1 MKTKYVLSIFLCL
14 FLLSSILSAA
24 VLNGGPQQDRRR
36 TRENV
41 ITMRLLRMTRVLELT
56 EEQTAKIFP
65 VVTRVE
71 KEKME
76 ISLKVGKEMKNL
88 RLALKSKTPDEKK
101 ILNAIKAVKEFRDRL
116 ESVDRELE
124 TRLEESLTLIQR
136 AKYLVFSADFNRDL
150 RRQLDRARRM
160 KERPQRK
167 KKQAPKIKK

>member
-1 MKTKYVLSIFLCL
+1 MKTKYVLSFFLSF
-14 FLLSSILSAA
+14 FLLSSILSSD
-24 VLNGGPQQDRRR
+24 VSNGGQQQNRRR

-65 VVTRVE
+65 IVTRVE

-76 ISLKVGKEMKNL
+76 IYLKVGKEMRDL

-101 ILNAIKAVKEFRDRL
+101 ILNAIKAVKELRAL
-116 ESVDRELE
+116 LVSMDRELD
-124 TRLEESLTLIQR
+124 TRLEENLTLIQR

-150 RRQLDRARRM
+150 RNQLDRARRM
-160 KERPQRK
+160 KERPLRK
-167 KKQAPKIKK
+167 KK

>member
-1 MKTKYVLSIFLCL
+1 MKTKYVLSIFLSF
-14 FLLSSILSAA
+14 FLLSSILSAG
-24 VLNGGPQQDRRR
+24 VLNGGPQQNKKR
-36 TRENV
+36 TRENI

-76 ISLKVGKEMKNL
+76 IYLKVGKEMRDL

-101 ILNAIKAVKEFRDRL
+101 ISNKIKAIKEFRDQL
-116 ESVDRELE
+116 ESMDRELE
-124 TRLEESLTLIQR
+124 TRLEESMTLIQR

-150 RRQLDRARRM
+150 RNQLDRARRM
-160 KERPQRK
+160 KERPPRK
-167 KKQAPKIKK
+167 KK

>member
-1 MKTKYVLSIFLCL
+1 MKTKYVLSFFLSF
-14 FLLSSILSAA
+14 FLLSSILSSD
-24 VLNGGPQQDRRR
+24 VSNGGQQQNRRR

-65 VVTRVE
+65 LVTRVE

-76 ISLKVGKEMKNL
+76 ISLKVGKEMRDL

-101 ILNAIKAVKEFRDRL
+101 ILNAIKAVKELRAL
-116 ESVDRELE
+116 LVSMDRELD
-124 TRLEESLTLIQR
+124 TRLEENLTLIQR

-150 RRQLDRARRM
+150 RNQLDRARRM
-160 KERPQRK
+160 KERPLRK
-167 KKQAPKIKK
+167 KK

>member
-24 VLNGGPQQDRRR
+24 VSNGQLQQDRRR
-36 TRENV
+36 TRENI

-65 VVTRVE
+65 VVTHVE
-71 KEKME
+71 QEKME
-76 ISLKVGKEMKNL
+76 IYLKVGKEMRDL

-101 ILNAIKAVKEFRDRL
+101 ISNKIKAIKEFRDRL
-116 ESVDRELE
+116 ESMDKELE
-124 TRLEESLTLIQR
+124 TRLEEILTLIQR

-150 RRQLDRARRM
+150 RNQLDRARRM

-167 KKQAPKIKK
+167 KK

>member
-1 MKTKYVLSIFLCL
+1 MKTKYVLSFFLSF
-14 FLLSSILSAA
+14 FLLSSILSSD
-24 VLNGGPQQDRRR
+24 VSNGGQQQNRRR

-76 ISLKVGKEMKNL
+76 IYLKVGKEMRYL

-101 ILNAIKAVKEFRDRL
+101 ILNAIKAVKELRAL
-116 ESVDRELE
+116 LVSMDRELD
-124 TRLEESLTLIQR
+124 TRLEKNLTLIQR

-150 RRQLDRARRM
+150 RNQLDRARRM
-160 KERPQRK
+160 KERPLRK
-167 KKQAPKIKK
+167 KK

>member
-1 MKTKYVLSIFLCL
+1 
-14 FLLSSILSAA
+14 LSSILSAA

-65 VVTRVE
+65 VVTHVE
-71 KEKME
+71 QEKME
-76 ISLKVGKEMKNL
+76 IYLKVGKEMKDL
-88 RLALKSKTPDEKK
+88 RLALKSKIPDEEK
-101 ILNAIKAVKEFRDRL
+101 ISNKIKAVKELRDRL
-116 ESVDRELE
+116 ESIDRELE
-124 TRLEESLTLIQR
+124 TILEESLTLIQR

-150 RRQLDRARRM
+150 RNKLDRARRM

-167 KKQAPKIKK
+167 KK

>member
-24 VLNGGPQQDRRR
+24 VLNDGPQQNRRR
-36 TRENV
+36 TRENI

-56 EEQTAKIFP
+56 EEQAAKIFP

-76 ISLKVGKEMKNL
+76 ISLKVGKEMRDL

-101 ILNAIKAVKEFRDRL
+101 ISNKIKAVKELRDRL
-116 ESVDRELE
+116 ESMDRELE

-136 AKYLVFSADFNRDL
+136 AKYLVFSADFNRFL
-150 RRQLDRARRM
+150 GNQLDRARRM
-160 KERPQRK
+160 KERPQK
-167 KKQAPKIKK
+167 KKK